1 MINNYSEFKQFI
13 SNLTSK
19 PKLLLHAC
27 CAPCSS
33 HTLFLLA
40 PYFSITIFYSN
51 DNIFPKEE
59 FEKRIEEIKNFV
71 NNAKLDVKII
81 ADDYD
86 YNRFLNAVKGLES
99 LGERSKRCYSCYTLR
114 LERAALY
121 AKENNFDYFTTTLS
135 ISPYKVTSWINEI
148 GYNLEKKYN
157 IKYLFSDFKKED
169 GYKDSI
175 KLSQEYNLYRQDYCG
190 CAFSKHEKEEK
201 TK

>member
-1 MINNYSEFKQFI
+1 MINNYNEFKQFI
-13 SNLTSK
+13 KSLTSK

-40 PYFSITIFYSN
+40 PYFDITIFYSN
-51 DNIFPKEE
+51 DNIFPEDE
-59 FEKRIEEIKNFV
+59 FIKRIEEIKAFV
-71 NNAKLDVKII
+71 KNAKLDVKII
-81 ADDYD
+81 ADNYD
-86 YNRFLNAVKGLES
+86 YKRFLDKIKGLEN
-99 LGERSKRCYSCYTLR
+99 LGERSQRCYNCYALR
-114 LERAALY
+114 LERSASY

-157 IKYLFSDFKKED
+157 IKYLFSDFKKEE
-169 GYKDSI
+169 GYKYSI
-175 KLSQEYNLYRQDYCG
+175 KLSYEYNLYRQDYCG